1 VSNKTLVP
9 QLESVNVV
17 IIYIY

>member
-1 VSNKTLVP
+1 VP